1 VLGVRGVP
9 APTRRVVAAAPAAL
23 VLGALILAGPR
34 AGAGARTASVAPPP
48 AERVVAGMLGGVPLQ
63 RASCA
68 DWQAAGPAQRRAVVA
83 SLRAT
88 VGGASSTGG
97 VGTTLPDERAMATL
111 SRICGT
117 PSTGGFVLYLLY
129 ARAAAF
135 SRVAVG
141 V

>member
-1 VLGVRGVP
+1 LPALPSRRLVALGPAVLVLAALLVAGPVQQRTGARG
-9 APTRRVVAAAPAAL
+9 AGAGAAPAA
-23 VLGALILAGPR
+23 
-34 AGAGARTASVAPPP
+34 
-48 AERVVAGMLGGVPLQ
+48 ERVVPGMLAGVPLQ

-68 DWQAAGPAQRRAVVA
+68 EWQAAGPAQRRAVVR

-97 VGTTLPDERAMATL
+97 VGTTLPDDRAMAML
-111 SRICGT
+111 SRICAT

>member
-1 VLGVRGVP
+1 VRGVP

-34 AGAGARTASVAPPP
+34 AGAGARTASVAPPAP